1 MRCGD
6 IKSLGPQLEKPMNES
21 QPPFPILTNAMPTK
35 EERTTP
41 GTTPGTE
48 DFACPEMIPVVHRSL
63 LYLESR
69 IRMLITLTEIYIAR
83 SEI

>member
-6 IKSLGPQLEKPMNES
+6 IKRLGPQLEKPMNHS
-21 QPPFPILTNAMPTK
+21 RLSRKIPILTNAVPTK
-35 EERTTP
+35 EER
-41 GTTPGTE
+41 TTPGTE